1 MTYLTIMRFFG
12 QWLYALDKTEFNPLG
27 CSRKVWVWRKPP
39 PPNPPPPPPRISQ
52 SEAKSSTSEIPPK
65 CKYPFSYKHWRH
77 CRHTDRRKVRKYPG
91 KTANFQLV
99 FAHNTMTSRGFGIM
113 SSQSNL
119 RAAWRAICTRQVE
132 TCIRLL
138 RGDRWPGYKRT
149 HQHDV
154 IELHQKRAFHY
165 EYLSYKK

>member
-1 MTYLTIMRFFG
+1 MVHCQLTQELTLFVV
-12 QWLYALDKTEFNPLG
+12 LDTSHSNK
-27 CSRKVWVWRKPP
+27 RKHCQGACYPTP
-39 PPNPPPPPPRISQ
+39 IPPPPPPRISQ